1 MTTRPSLR
9 VEQAEL
15 RARMR
20 TAGMSHDEIAVEFA
34 RRYQLRPRT
43 AYRVAHGW
51 TQTQAA
57 NHINAHAART
67 GLDPSGAA
75 TMTGPRLSELENWP
89 LPNNRRRPTPQILA
103 LLAEVYDTSIH
114 NLIDLDDREHL
125 PPADNLLISKT
136 TKTMRVRPEE
146 LPKPRDAAQVEI
158 VGNGI
163 RTPAPAMVSPAADVT
178 ASLGGGFDRQA
189 ELLDVGLR
197 LQYFTGPSTQT
208 PFLDYLDG
216 FIEDCVASY
225 EARGPALLM
234 PLVVRQRKGVQ
245 TLVEGWQLPR
255 DRIRMLRAAGQLSG
269 LAGYMAVNLGDFPLA
284 RAYCLEAF
292 TLAVAVEDSD
302 LAAWVRGTES
312 LCAYYAGDYRL
323 ALELAREGQTHAAGG
338 PQAIRLAINGEAR
351 ALGQLGDRDGVR
363 EAVGRAFDLAEDT
376 ELPEGM
382 SPCISFGAYSLARIA
397 ANAATAHVG
406 TGDTALVQSYA
417 QTASSMPGA
426 DRSRWSD
433 VLITL
438 DVATALTAGADP
450 EPEHSATLG
459 VEALTRAGAAPI
471 ESIRQRGQELARR
484 TAPWRTLPAVAELA
498 EVSQALPHSTPR

>member
-1 MTTRPSLR
+1 MTRPSLR

-34 RRYQLRPRT
+34 RRYQLRPRA

-67 GLDPSGAA
+67 GLDPHGAA

-103 LLAEVYDTSIH
+103 LLAEVYGTGIH

-125 PPADNLLISKT
+125 TPADALLISKMPRT
-136 TKTMRVRPEE
+136 VRVRPEE
-146 LPKPRDAAQVEI
+146 LPKPRDASQVERA
-158 VGNGI
+158 GEGI
-163 RTPAPAMVSPAADVT
+163 SPSAPAMVSPAMDVT
-178 ASLGGGFDRQA
+178 ASRGGGYDRQA
-189 ELLDVGLR
+189 ELLDVGVRLR
-197 LQYFTGPSTQT
+197 YFAGPSVQT

-216 FIEDCVASY
+216 FVEDCVVSY
-225 EARGPALLM
+225 EARGPAALM

-245 TLVEGWQLPR
+245 ALVEGWQLPR
-255 DRIRMLRAAGQLSG
+255 DRIQLLRSAGRLSG

-284 RAYCLEAF
+284 RAYCVEAF
-292 TLAVAVEDSD
+292 TLALAVEDAD

-323 ALELAREGQTHAAGG
+323 ALERAREGQTYAAGG
-338 PQAIRLAINGEAR
+338 PQAIRLAVNGEAR
-351 ALGQLGDRDGVR
+351 ALGQLGDRAGVR
-363 EAVGRAFDLAEDT
+363 EAVGRAFDLAEGA

-382 SPCISFGAYSLARIA
+382 SPCISFG
-397 ANAATAHVG
+397 T
-406 TGDTALVQSYA
+406 
-417 QTASSMPGA
+417 TAS
-426 DRSRWSD
+426 
-433 VLITL
+433 
-438 DVATALTAGADP
+438 
-450 EPEHSATLG
+450 
-459 VEALTRAGAAPI
+459 
-471 ESIRQRGQELARR
+471 RGSRR
-484 TAPWRTLPAVAELA
+484 TPRPPTSAPATPPSSRT
-498 EVSQALPHSTPR
+498 T

>member
-34 RRYQLRPRT
+34 RRYQLRPRA

-57 NHINAHAART
+57 NHINAHAARA
-67 GLDPSGAA
+67 GLDPHGAA

-103 LLAEVYDTSIH
+103 LLAEVYGTGIH

-125 PPADNLLISKT
+125 TPADSLLISKT
-136 TKTMRVRPEE
+136 TKTMRVRHEE

-158 VGNGI
+158 VVKGI
-163 RTPAPAMVSPAADVT
+163 GTPAPAMTSVAEVT

-197 LQYFTGPSTQT
+197 LQYFAGPSTQT
-208 PFLDYLDG
+208 PFLDYIDG

-225 EARGPALLM
+225 EARDPAFFM
-234 PLVVRQRKGVQ
+234 PLVVRQRKSVQ

-255 DRIRMLRAAGQLSG
+255 DRIRLLRAAGRLSG

-284 RAYCLEAF
+284 RAYCVEAF

-323 ALELAREGQTHAAGG
+323 ALERAREGQTHAAGG
-338 PQAIRLAINGEAR
+338 PQAIRLAVNGEAR
-351 ALGQLGDRDGVR
+351 ALGQLGDRDGMR

-382 SPCISFGAYSLARIA
+382 SPCISFGAYSFARIA

-450 EPEHSATLG
+450 DPEHSAALG
-459 VEALTRAGAAPI
+459 VEALIRAGAAPI

-498 EVSQALPHSTPR
+498 EVSQTLPHSAPR